1 MVTQQSPPADHTLNN
16 CPPPHP
22 TPPWPRDALINTIL
36 SLLMP
41 KNAFATEKLF
51 ERSREPAKKL
61 ACVTVAWGSRDP
73 TGR

>member
-16 CPPPHP
+16 CPLHP
-22 TPPWPRDALINTIL
+22 TPTPWPRHALINTIL

-41 KNAFATEKLF
+41 KNAFVTEKLF

-61 ACVTVAWGSRDP
+61 ACVTVARGSRGP